1 MLDRN
6 QWMILAQGA
15 AASSIIMIGL
25 FSQDSLR
32 DLFDLPGHA
41 LADRMAFAIRWLA
54 LPGLMLLIGIQ
65 GVATG
70 RFLSDAVDGTRT
82 PASHRLELNLRY
94 NLNTLEQAFLAA
106 IAYMGLAVTL
116 EHSQLVIIPFFA
128 ILFVIGRIFFWV
140 GYLLDP
146 VARGFGLVLTFL
158 PTVGGY
164 AWLVMRLVT
173 P

>member
-1 MLDRN
+1 MFDRN

-25 FSQDSLR
+25 FSQDTLR
-32 DLFDLPGHA
+32 AVFDLPEQA
-41 LADRMAFAIRWLA
+41 LADRIAFAIRWLA
-54 LPGLMLLIGIQ
+54 LPGFMLLIGIQ

-82 PASHRLELNLRY
+82 PVSHRLELNLRY

-106 IAYMGLAVTL
+106 IAYTGLAVTL
-116 EHSQLVIIPFFA
+116 QHSQLVIIPFFA
-128 ILFVIGRIFFWV
+128 ILFAIGRICFWV
-140 GYLLDP
+140 GYALNP
-146 VARGFGLVLTFL
+146 IARGFGLVLTFL
-158 PTVGGY
+158 PTVGVI
-164 AWLVMRLVT
+164 AWLLMRLIL